1 MGPVYWSLL
10 LSPFWRRLSVCT
22 AGASPTRADAPA
34 QKPACEGDNGGLT
47 LSPGFCATIF
57 ADNLGHVRHLV
68 AAPDGTIYANTWSG
82 RYFPNAPPPPGGFL
96 IALKDTT
103 GEGRADVVQRFGV
116 TVDAGGTGG
125 SGIALYHDALFAEE
139 NGRILRYA
147 LAPGAALPIGPPTVV
162 LSGLPQTGD
171 HPMHPFVIDS
181 TGQLF
186 VDVGSATN
194 SCQFQNRIPNSPG
207 HNPCTEKETR
217 AGTWRY
223 DANKTG
229 QVFSPKERFVS
240 GLRNGEGF
248 AFDDAGRLFATQHG
262 RDQLF
267 QNWPR
272 FYTAAQSADLPAEE
286 LVQLVPG
293 ADYGWPECYYD
304 QEQNK
309 LVLAPEYGGD
319 GGKTVGVCAQRQAPV
334 AAFPGHWAPNDL
346 AIYHGT
352 ALPAGYRG
360 GAFIAFHGS
369 WNRAPLPQGGYNVV
383 FQPLADGKASGPF
396 VVFAD
401 GFAGAYKDPGR
412 AAFRPTGLAEGPDGA
427 LYVSDDVHG
436 RIWRITYNG
445 DGSDKVAAAP
455 APAVVA
461 IEPGLAAPPE
471 GTHPDAGRSNP
482 GIADPS
488 RRHCGSGGARQ
499 PDLSWRGERRHV
511 QRMSWVGRRRQY
523 GRTCAQFRPL
533 AVERR
538 QPLGAHRDDR
548 ERRGAAEAISGRHA
562 AVGRGAPFA
571 AGRSGGGGVRLG
583 RRPCRKPSGLPL
595 IGRLLSSLQIE
606 EFRNS

>member
-1 MGPVYWSLL
+1 MAVPGRSLRRVGL
-10 LSPFWRRLSVCT
+10 LATPSLALLAAIVGMT
-22 AGASPTRADAPA
+22 AGGIAARGDAPA
-34 QKPACEGDNGGLT
+34 QQSACRGDNGGLT

-68 AAPDGTIYANTWSG
+68 AAPDGTLYANTWSG

-103 GEGRADVVQRFGV
+103 GAGRADVVQRFGV
-116 TVDAGGTGG
+116 TLEAGGTGG

-139 NGRILRYA
+139 NGRILRYP
-147 LAPGAALPIGPPTVV
+147 LAPGTALPIGPPTVV
-162 LSGLPQTGD
+162 LSGLPLTGD
-171 HPMHPFVIDS
+171 HPMHPFAIDAK
-181 TGQLF
+181 GELF
-186 VDVGSATN
+186 VDLGSATN

-223 DANKTG
+223 GANKTG

-319 GGKTVGVCAQRQAPV
+319 GKAIGVCAHRQAPV
-334 AAFPGHWAPNDL
+334 AAYPGHWAPNDL

-352 ALPAGYRG
+352 RFPEGYRG

-455 APAVVA
+455 APAFVA

-471 GTHPDAGRSNP
+471 GTHPDAGRSTPALPTPP
-482 GIADPS
+482 GDSMGQVALGDRIFHGEASDGTCS
-488 RRHCGSGGARQ
+488 GCHGSNAGGSTVGPPLNSGHWLWSDGSLPGLTLTIENGVAHPKQYQGVMPPLGGA
-499 PDLSWRGERRHV
+499 PLS
-511 QRMSWVGRRRQY
+511 
-523 GRTCAQFRPL
+523 P
-533 AVERR
+533 
-538 QPLGAHRDDR
+538 RDV
-548 ERRGAAEAISGRHA
+548 A
-562 AVGRGAPFA
+562 AVA
-571 AGRSGGGGVRLG
+571 AYVWAVGHAG
-583 RRPCRKPSGLPL
+583 KP
-595 IGRLLSSLQIE
+595 
-606 EFRNS
+606 

>member
-1 MGPVYWSLL
+1 M
-10 LSPFWRRLSVCT
+10 
-22 AGASPTRADAPA
+22 
-34 QKPACEGDNGGLT
+34 
-47 LSPGFCATIF
+47 
-57 ADNLGHVRHLV
+57 
-68 AAPDGTIYANTWSG
+68 
-82 RYFPNAPPPPGGFL
+82 
-96 IALKDTT
+96 
-103 GEGRADVVQRFGV
+103 
-116 TVDAGGTGG
+116 
-125 SGIALYHDALFAEE
+125 
-139 NGRILRYA
+139 
-147 LAPGAALPIGPPTVV
+147 
-162 LSGLPQTGD
+162 
-171 HPMHPFVIDS
+171 
-181 TGQLF
+181 
-186 VDVGSATN
+186 
-194 SCQFQNRIPNSPG
+194 
-207 HNPCTEKETR
+207 R

-229 QVFSPKERFVS
+229 QVFSPRERFVS

-286 LVQLVPG
+286 LVKLVPG

-319 GGKTVGVCAQRQAPV
+319 GKAIGVCAHRQAPV

-346 AIYHGT
+346 AIYHRT

-461 IEPGLAAPPE
+461 IEPGLGTPPE

-482 GIADPS
+482 ALPTPPGATADQVALGN
-488 RRHCGSGGARQ
+488 RIFH
-499 PDLSWRGERRHV
+499 GEASDGTSADV
-511 QRMSWVGRRRQY
+511 M
-523 GRTCAQFRPL
+523 GRTPAEVRSDLRSIQAIGCGATAASRGSP
-533 AVERR
+533 RR
-538 QPLGAHRDDR
+538 SRTAWRSR
-548 ERRGAAEAISGRHA
+548 SNIRASCRRWAGG
-562 AVGRGAPFA
+562 PFA
-571 AGRSGGGGVRLG
+571 AGRRGGGGLCLG
-583 RRPCRKPSGLPL
+583 RRPCREGMRPPMMA
-595 IGRLLSSLQIE
+595 RLLFSPQINSFEMAKILCVLYDDPIDGYPKSYPRDDLPKIDHYPGGQTLPTPKAIDFRPGTLLGSVTGGLGLKEISRSRSATLSSSPPTRRGRIRASSAS
-606 EFRNS
+606 FRTPKSSSRSLSGPPI

>member
-1 MGPVYWSLL
+1 MWQSREEMMMAISGKGRLGVSLL
-10 LSPFWRRLSVCT
+10 VPPCFAVLAAIVGMT
-22 AGASPTRADAPA
+22 AGASATRADAPA
-34 QKPACEGDNGGLT
+34 QKQACQGDNGGLT

-68 AAPDGTIYANTWSG
+68 VAPDGTLYANTWSG

-96 IALKDTT
+96 LALKDTR
-103 GEGRADVVQRFGV
+103 GEGRADVVQRFGA
-116 TVDAGGTGG
+116 TVEAGGTGG

-139 NGRILRYA
+139 NGRILRYQ
-147 LAPGAALPIGPPTVV
+147 LAPGTALPIGQPTVV
-162 LSGLPQTGD
+162 LSGLPLTGD

-181 TGQLF
+181 KGELF
-186 VDVGSATN
+186 VDLGSATN

-207 HNPCTEKETR
+207 HDPCTEKETR

-229 QVFSPKERFVS
+229 QVFSPKERFVT

-319 GGKTVGVCAQRQAPV
+319 GKAIGVCAHRQAPV

-445 DGSDKVAAAP
+445 DGSDRVAAAP

-461 IEPGLAAPPE
+461 IEPGLATPPE
-471 GTHPDAGRSNP
+471 GTHPDAGRSTP
-482 GIADPS
+482 ALPTPHGDTADQVALGNRIFHGEAS
-488 RRHCGSGGARQ
+488 NGTCSGCHGSDAGGSTVGPALNSGHWLWSQGSLAGLTATIENGVAQPKQYQGVMPPLGGA
-499 PDLSWRGERRHV
+499 PLSPRDVAAVAAYVWA
-511 QRMSWVGRRRQY
+511 VG
-523 GRTCAQFRPL
+523 
-533 AVERR
+533 
-538 QPLGAHRDDR
+538 H
-548 ERRGAAEAISGRHA
+548 AEAMK
-562 AVGRGAPFA
+562 AP
-571 AGRSGGGGVRLG
+571 
-583 RRPCRKPSGLPL
+583 
-595 IGRLLSSLQIE
+595 
-606 EFRNS
+606 